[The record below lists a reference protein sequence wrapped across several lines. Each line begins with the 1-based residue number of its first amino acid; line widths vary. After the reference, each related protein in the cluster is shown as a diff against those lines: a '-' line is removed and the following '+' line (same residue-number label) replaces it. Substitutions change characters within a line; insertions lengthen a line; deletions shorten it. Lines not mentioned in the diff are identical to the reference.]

1 MTMIHRRQEL
11 QINFHLMDEEL
22 DGEEIHDRE
31 TKDHAPKDRVGP
43 DEGAV
48 GESQHGYDEEE
59 DQYAADVDL
68 KSTSFVS

>member
-1 MTMIHRRQEL
+1 MTLIHCRQEL

-31 TKDHAPKDRVGP
+31 TEDHAPEDRVGP

-68 KSTSFVS
+68 KSTSFAS

>member
-1 MTMIHRRQEL
+1 
-11 QINFHLMDEEL
+11 MDEEL

-31 TKDHAPKDRVGP
+31 TEDHAPEDRVRP
-43 DEGAV
+43 NERAV

-68 KSTSFVS
+68 KSTSFASLKVSVLK